1 MGDSI
6 PPGKSTK
13 PYGNPWVFYESDLQP
28 CWVSISISMLIYRG
42 DLEFASISNWRV
54 KKRKHG
60 NFNMQTPEVCPRTG
74 PTFGQHSTNI
84 IPKR

>member
-54 KKRKHG
+54 KKENTAISTCKHPK
-60 NFNMQTPEVCPRTG
+60 FAQER
-74 PTFGQHSTNI
+74 GQHSANI
-84 IPKR
+84 QPT